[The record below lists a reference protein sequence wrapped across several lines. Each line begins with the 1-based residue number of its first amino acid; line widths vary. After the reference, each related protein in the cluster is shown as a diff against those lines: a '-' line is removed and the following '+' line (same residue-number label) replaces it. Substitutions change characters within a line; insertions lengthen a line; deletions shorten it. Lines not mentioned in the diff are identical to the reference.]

1 MTEVYIIRHGN
12 TFDKGDTVT
21 RVGARTDLALS
32 TSGEI
37 QAAQLAIHLQ
47 NIVPG
52 GFSKAYCSPLLRT
65 RQTAEAILGISDTA
79 PNLET
84 LEFLREIDYG
94 PDENQP
100 EDKVVARLGE
110 AALAVWDEAAVPPI
124 GWAVD
129 PAQLKRAWS
138 NLMLRLAA
146 DQSAKPV
153 LIVTSNGIARFVL
166 DAVTAYESQPDTIK
180 LKTGAYGV
188 LSVTS
193 DAITLQ
199 SWNVRP

>member
-1 MTEVYIIRHGN
+1 VTEIYIVRHGN

-32 TSGEI
+32 TSGEM

-47 NIVPG
+47 QVIPG
-52 GFSKAYCSPLLRT
+52 GFGKAYCSPLLRT
-65 RQTAEAILGISDTA
+65 RQTAEAILGGLEAA
-79 PNLET
+79 PELEA

-100 EDKVVARLGE
+100 EDKVIERLGE
-110 AALAVWDEAAVPPI
+110 AALAAWGTAAVPPS
-124 GWAVD
+124 GWAID
-129 PAQLKRAWS
+129 PTQLKQNWVE
-138 NLMLRLAA
+138 LIKQLVA
-146 DQSAKPV
+146 DPSTDPV
-153 LIVTSNGIARFVL
+153 LVVTSNGIARFVL
-166 DAVTAYESQPDTIK
+166 DAVTAYNVRPDSIK

-188 LSVTS
+188 LYATS
-193 DAITLQ
+193 DAVTLS

>member
-1 MTEVYIIRHGN
+1 MTEIYIVRHGN
-12 TFDKGDTVT
+12 TFDKGDIVT

-32 TSGEI
+32 TSGEM

-47 NIVPG
+47 QAVPG

-65 RQTAEAILGISDTA
+65 RQTAEAILGVAHAA
-79 PNLET
+79 PDLET

-100 EDKVVARLGE
+100 EDKVIERLGE
-110 AALAVWDEAAVPPI
+110 AALAAWDETAVPPP
-124 GWAVD
+124 GWAID
-129 PAQLKRAWS
+129 PVQLQQDWADLIAQL
-138 NLMLRLAA
+138 A
-146 DQSAKPV
+146 DAVHADPV

-166 DAVTAYESQPDTIK
+166 DAVTSYEATPEFIK
-180 LKTGAYGV
+180 LKTGAYGM
-188 LSVTS
+188 LDATPTAVT
-193 DAITLQ
+193 LK